1 MNEIYRI
8 TGLNGWQLIAV
19 IAACVAWCI
28 AFWPHKIPGSNSTLK
43 EKKKMGIILHS
54 YLCEMNGKGVE
65 TKTAHK

>member
-28 AFWPHKIPGSNSTLK
+28 AFWPHKIPGSNSTFI
-43 EKKKMGIILHS
+43 EKKKPKPPIKDKYGRPRQPVTD
-54 YLCEMNGKGVE
+54 KGE
-65 TKTAHK
+65 TR